1 MVDGNKKEKSFVYN
15 TTLMDLV
22 SLSDKNNFDSLESLL
37 SNSLQQLNDVLGSN
51 EVSRDLKEQIIDDLS
66 SAVQFCVGKIVEI
79 DCGAI
84 KQDFADNVMG
94 LAFNIFE

>member
-1 MVDGNKKEKSFVYN
+1 MVDGSKKEKSFVYN